1 MPNEGLDGGRP
12 AAAYRGMDADVI
24 IAGAGMA
31 GAALALGLARSGLKP
46 ILVDPQPFDAQLAPD
61 FDGRASAIAYSSFR
75 QWRALGL
82 AGDLEPY
89 AERICE
95 ILVTDGRTPGPSAA
109 APASGFLRFDAA
121 EIADRSEG
129 EPLGYMI
136 ENRRIRAALAAAV
149 RHEGVE
155 VLAPSRVTGVDFA
168 PGAAA
173 VRLDDGRVL
182 TAPLAVGAE
191 GRVSTVAA
199 AAGIRSTG
207 WTYRQ
212 TGVVATVALDQPH
225 GGVAHEY
232 FLPSGPFAILPLTGQ
247 RASLVWTEPPARAEA
262 LKTARPEA
270 FHAHL
275 QRRFGDLLGRPRLDG
290 EVFTYPLSLQL
301 PEAITAPRAALLG
314 DAAHGVHPVAGQ
326 GLNLGLKVAIATLD
340 LTFQAKVTPGVIE
353 RLAAREGGAC
363 WRAALAILRALPA
376 SRRMHHEGFPLHDPC
391 AIAWVLAPHLFGVKD
406 AAAGVDCPAWP
417 SRDRWV
423 IDRWNRLGLPG
434 TVALLQTMLLT
445 PSCNPTKSNGDNIR
459 LRSSYQK

>member
-1 MPNEGLDGGRP
+1 MKSAIAVWPSPNEGLDGGRP
-12 AAAYRGMDADVI
+12 AAAYRAMDADVI

-31 GAALALGLARSGLKP
+31 GATLALGLARSGLKP

-82 AGDLEPY
+82 AGDLEPH
-89 AERICE
+89 AERITE
-95 ILVTDGRTPGPSAA
+95 ILVTDGRTPGPSAS

-149 RHEGVE
+149 RRGGVE
-155 VLAPSRVTGVDFA
+155 VLAPSRVTGVDFT

-247 RASLVWTEPPARAEA
+247 RASLVWTEPPARAQA
-262 LKTARPEA
+262 LRAARPEA

-275 QRRFGDLLGRPRLDG
+275 QRRFGDLLGRPRLVG
-290 EVFTYPLSLQL
+290 EVFTYPLALQL
-301 PEAITAPRAALLG
+301 PERITAPRAALLG

-326 GLNLGLKVAIATLD
+326 GLNLGLK
-340 LTFQAKVTPGVIE
+340 
-353 RLAAREGGAC
+353 
-363 WRAALAILRALPA
+363 
-376 SRRMHHEGFPLHDPC
+376 
-391 AIAWVLAPHLFGVKD
+391 D
-406 AAAGVDCPAWP
+406 AAALVQVLVEA
-417 SRDRWV
+417 V
-423 IDRWNRLGLPG
+423 RLGEDMGSEVVLDRYARWRSVDNVGLAVAADAFVRLFSNDNPVLRAVRGLGLSTVNRIGPARRFFMQEAGGAVGDLPR
-434 TVALLQTMLLT
+434 LLRGEA
-445 PSCNPTKSNGDNIR
+445 P
-459 LRSSYQK
+459 